1 MYLWADRKTRHS
13 RPCFTFV
20 HYFDSGYNINTRRLC
35 IESRA
40 SHRDNPFRN
49 SGLSPAPFKTLA
61 KDKIW
66 PNIDTFV
73 RFVVHVWKAKL
84 EEWHRRTFLK
94 FLGVLSGVFVLHV
107 ALNIWAVPKINKSLP
122 QASKSLSK
130 VLKRD
135 TDIKKVKWIAPSGIL
150 GLHPVA
156 RIQGVS
162 VGPGDVEK
170 SHATVDT
177 VDLHL
182 NPLKSMFY
190 GRLMLAAKCDGV
202 DVHLKQADNFSW
214 FGFPDDTTPSSR
226 FVPPAEPPAPNK
238 CTKPKNPPPK
248 PRSIN
253 TGVSRVTSGCSARDT
268 ILSRV
273 VEWHREKSSSL
284 EKSLLSSAAGQDSLD
299 EINST
304 DMYHRMLLC
313 SFDGKKG
320 SSNTQFFR
328 AQELPVDCNDAS
340 LKVQDD
346 DLLGSAEINKKL
358 NSMNIDLENL
368 YTLIPTRKEA
378 VSTTHTPERS
388 GEEIGNELKKKAINL
403 LNGLDIDIPGS
414 RIDEVS
420 GSIKSADSFK
430 QYCAMVEDPGTAK
443 KKSIGSKALQR
454 ARNWTPAVTKQK
466 VEHDSEVGNNPK
478 ARSFVEQEHR
488 SLKEEAQPVKGSQ
501 PIKSKWTA
509 IESIEPSSIYTPAPP
524 EAIAERRYKK
534 SIFKVLLEGISE
546 LLVKR
551 ISLESCVVQR
561 GTLYGYVYDEP
572 IPRIFRNVIVR
583 SSFSRGFNDMKI
595 DITAE
600 PDRRSLES
608 YRWTMN
614 SPTAPHHLR
623 DFIGSDYYSN
633 LGSTDHMIDDDRSGG
648 KLSVHIEAD
657 NVVNN
662 DMASDGPIFPAM
674 KIAICG
680 HNLHAPLIERIV
692 ELPMDIK
699 KGRLDGRI
707 VISADDAASWSFPK
721 FNGRV
726 AVKDADFHFWD
737 SSDEIIDSTMD
748 LIFES
753 DRVYLHKAKG
763 YFGAVPLKV
772 TGDLDLNPLHG
783 EYRVSASVQGVEAN
797 ALRATLGV
805 RPTPFSVS
813 GSVSGTMH
821 VTGPLEKPVF
831 SGHAHI
837 LRPTRHML
845 QNSEPSPALETLLST
860 SQAVG
865 AYDRVPFQ
873 DAGLVFSL
881 DTSTN
886 EMTLHA
892 LHADLI
898 DGGQLQGS
906 GKMNVAPSAEFD
918 PSALDIVV
926 RGSDINQEAVTKR
939 FLPDVTLPIELDT
952 GLSSGTFLMKGSHM
966 SPIIDTTF
974 SVSNGASGSVRFQRD
989 STSLKISSPH
999 FEAMGSLYLRPPSY
1013 EAMKKAVTQ
1022 AQASE
1027 LAKPKLSGCSMN
1039 MNLNGVD
1046 IIPLLSDDDSVRNL
1060 SKSAGEPV
1068 KLRVNG
1074 RVKLEGDVT
1083 KLPEDFSDGP
1093 WLFSGSLDLENIRL
1107 NQMKLYRDLK
1117 GSVEL
1122 SEERISAHGKG
1133 MRPDE
1138 TLDVEID
1145 LPVILNRFK
1154 YDVEMSEGQKSSK
1167 DVEESYLNL
1176 RCGRLQASGSV
1187 LENGT
1192 AMDLRVA
1199 NIKLDDLELASLRG
1213 ELQEISCAVNFKTQT
1228 GRGRASIVAPK
1239 YSGLHG
1245 ESLSGGFRWEKDV
1258 FRLEKFVL
1266 QQNQSRYE
1274 LQGEYVL
1281 PSSVKLPS
1289 SVSDLLNSRKLD
1301 ESIENNGRWRLRVD
1315 APYAEI
1321 QDLTP
1326 VGRLLQSANN
1336 QFPAD
1341 YERAKNAFIRSLTSA
1356 SLRLNDLNECLD
1368 VLMAPSTSKKSS
1380 TTEPKHGEKN
1390 LQFPAL
1396 QTCQGYW
1403 KGSIQAFGGGDG
1415 ATSCDFDLRGQSWIW
1430 GDASLDSFVAKGSGH
1445 SEDGLQLQEF
1455 VLNSGDAKLL
1465 IRGSL
1470 LNENQDATI
1479 LLTDFPV
1486 STLQPVFR
1494 AIPALQ
1500 HATPAVSAQAPD
1512 PIASPLPIGMIASTF
1527 GKLTEPGHEIG
1538 ENSPINGQLFMS
1550 GSLRGSKES
1559 PSGDVTVRIYDAV
1572 VGPTR
1577 LANAQASAKI
1587 NDGKDLTFDVNIVP
1601 LDGQR
1606 SSGHIVASGKVPL
1619 QPVFEGKEES
1629 DSLEEDMNISLNV
1642 RDGGMAVLTSLSP
1655 KIRWKQGMANLTAN
1669 IAGTIKKPII
1679 SGEALISKALLDCP
1693 VLKYPLNLVS
1703 ADVRC
1708 EDDIVKVKGVDA
1720 YVGRKGRIRVRGTL
1734 PLRHDGSQD
1743 AIKNSRITLDINS
1756 LELKARNLYTGQV
1769 DALLTA
1775 RDSLERPIIG
1785 GSMRFSRGS
1794 LFLNPQGQDVNSTSE
1809 NFDDLNPSKDLDAAF
1824 ATSVSK
1830 VFTLLTKGD
1839 TGLATQLESA
1849 VKNEMEA
1856 VEVIMEDT
1864 GGSNAILD
1872 GLAVQ
1877 FGPDLRALYPLV
1889 MNFSVGGELVVSGP
1903 VHPDTVAISGSLKLP
1918 SGEINLLAAQFELDR
1933 EHENLIMF
1941 GPMSPSAEPNR
1952 PATVGVDPLV
1962 DVALN
1967 SGDLK
1972 VSITGKASEWSEHLI
1987 MQSVGRGSSGMDA
2000 GEKLDTLEAAKLLES
2015 KLKAALLADNGQIA
2029 LNKLAG
2035 STMAT
2040 FMPKIETQGSVGDT
2054 KWRLV
2059 SAPSVPGLLDPRS
2072 ETSASNVLDFL
2083 ALGAEVE
2090 VTFGQKLQ
2098 AAMVRKL
2105 RESDVMTKWTLNYNL
2120 NSKLRMQFDVS
2131 SAPPYPKTLTFQYS
2145 SEENK

>member
-1 MYLWADRKTRHS
+1 MI
-13 RPCFTFV
+13 
-20 HYFDSGYNINTRRLC
+20 SGYNTNTRRSF
-35 IESRA
+35 IETRA

-49 SGLSPAPFKTLA
+49 SGLSPASFKTIA
-61 KDKIW
+61 QDKIW
-66 PNIDTFV
+66 PNIETVV
-73 RFVVHVWKAKL
+73 RLIFHIWKAKL

-94 FLGVLSGVFVLHV
+94 FLGLLSGIFVLHV
-107 ALNIWAVPKINKSLP
+107 ALNIWAVPRINKGLP
-122 QASKSLSK
+122 QVSKSLTK

-150 GLHPVA
+150 GLHPIA

-170 SHATVDT
+170 SNATVDT

-182 NPLKSMFY
+182 NPLKSIFC

-226 FVPPAEPPAPNK
+226 FVPPSQPPAPNK
-238 CTKPKNPPPK
+238 YTKPKHPPPR

-253 TGVSRVTSGCSARDT
+253 VGVNLAASECSRTDD
-268 ILSRV
+268 IFSRV

-284 EKSLLSSAAGQDSLD
+284 ENSLLSSVAGRGSQN
-299 EINST
+299 ETNST
-304 DMYHRMLLC
+304 EIHHRMLLC
-313 SFDGKKG
+313 SLDGKKG
-320 SSNTQFFR
+320 SNSTQLFR
-328 AQELPVDCNDAS
+328 AQEMPLNCADGSV
-340 LKVQDD
+340 KYQDD
-346 DLLGSAEINKKL
+346 ELLGSAVINKKL
-358 NSMNIDLENL
+358 DSLNIDLENL
-368 YTLIPTRKEA
+368 YTLIPAGKGGICTNHA
-378 VSTTHTPERS
+378 PEPS
-388 GEEIGNELKKKAINL
+388 GKEIGDKLKTEAIKI
-403 LNGLDIDIPGS
+403 LNDLDIDMPGLN
-414 RIDEVS
+414 IGDVS

-430 QYCAMVEDPGTAK
+430 QYSAMVEDPGTAK

-466 VEHDSEVGNNPK
+466 SEHDSMHSGNKSK
-478 ARSFVEQEHR
+478 ARPFIEQEHK
-488 SLKEEAQPVKGSQ
+488 SLKEEAQSVKGSTQ
-501 PIKSKWTA
+501 STKSKWTA
-509 IESIEPSSIYTPAPP
+509 VESSETSSIYTPAPP

-551 ISLESCVVQR
+551 ISLESCVVQH
-561 GTLYGYVYDEP
+561 GTLYGYIYDEP
-572 IPRIFRNVIVR
+572 IPRIFRNVIAR
-583 SSFSRGFNDMKI
+583 SSFSRDFNNMKI

-600 PDRRSLES
+600 PQRRSLES

-633 LGSTDHMIDDDRSGG
+633 LGSTAHIIDNDRSGG

-657 NVVNN
+657 NVVKN
-662 DMASDGPIFPAM
+662 DMASDGPVFPAM
-674 KIAICG
+674 KIAIVG

-707 VISADDAASWSFPK
+707 VISADDATSWSFPK

-845 QNSEPSPALETLLST
+845 LNSEPSPALETLLST

-886 EMTLHA
+886 EMILHA

-906 GKMNVAPSAEFD
+906 GKMNVAPAAEFD

-926 RGSDINQEAVTKR
+926 RGSDINQEAVAKR

-974 SVSNGASGSVRFQRD
+974 CVSNGASGSVRFQRD

-999 FEAMGSLYLRPPSY
+999 FEAMGSIYLRPPSY
-1013 EAMKKAVTQ
+1013 EATKKAVTQ

-1083 KLPEDFSDGP
+1083 KLPDDLSDGP
-1093 WLFSGSLDLENIRL
+1093 WLFSGSLDLENVRL
-1107 NQMKLYRDLK
+1107 NQLKLYRDLK

-1154 YDVEMSEGQKSSK
+1154 YDTPPPEDQRLSK
-1167 DVEESYLNL
+1167 GIEESYLNL

-1192 AMDLRVA
+1192 ALDLRVA

-1213 ELQEISCAVNFKTQT
+1213 ELQDISCAVNFKTQT
-1228 GRGRASIVAPK
+1228 GRGRASILAPK

-1289 SVSDLLNSRKLD
+1289 SVSELLNSGNLD

-1356 SLRLNDLNECLD
+1356 SLRLNDLNESLD
-1368 VLMAPSTSKKSS
+1368 VLMAPSTSKKNS
-1380 TTEPKHGEKN
+1380 TADPKHGEKN

-1396 QTCQGYW
+1396 QTCQGCW

-1415 ATSCDFDLRGQSWIW
+1415 ATSCDFDLRGQNWIW
-1430 GDASLDSFVAKGSGH
+1430 GGASLDSFVAKGSGH

-1465 IRGSL
+1465 IRGNL

-1527 GKLTEPGHEIG
+1527 GKLSEPGQEIG

-1577 LANAQASAKI
+1577 LSNAQASAKI

-1619 QPVFEGKEES
+1619 QSVFEGREEK
-1629 DSLEEDMNISLNV
+1629 DSLEEEMNINLNV

-1669 IAGTIKKPII
+1669 IAGTIKKPVI

-1708 EDDIVKVKGVDA
+1708 EDDVVKVKGVDA

-1734 PLRHDGSQD
+1734 PLRQDRSQD

-1775 RDSLERPIIG
+1775 RDCLERPIIG

-1794 LFLNPQGQDVNSTSE
+1794 LFLNPQGQDVNTASE
-1809 NFDDLNPSKDLDAAF
+1809 NFDDLNPNKDLDSAF

-1941 GPMSPSAEPNR
+1941 GPLSPSAEPNR

-2072 ETSASNVLDFL
+2072 EISASNVLDFL